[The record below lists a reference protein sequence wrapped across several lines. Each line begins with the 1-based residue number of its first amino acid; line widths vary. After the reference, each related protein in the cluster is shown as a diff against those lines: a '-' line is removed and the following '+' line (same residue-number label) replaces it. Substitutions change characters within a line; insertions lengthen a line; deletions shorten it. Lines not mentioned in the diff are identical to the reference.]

1 VPPVQK
7 LAQVAPVQKSAQV
20 PPVQIWG
27 GAVGL
32 CFAMAAAVLTGWC
45 CFKRLPAPYPI
56 IYT

>member
-20 PPVQIWG
+20 APVQIW

-32 CFAMAAAVLTGWC
+32 CFAMAAAVLTGWR

>member
-20 PPVQIWG
+20 APVQIW

-32 CFAMAAAVLTGWC
+32 CFAMAAAALTGWR